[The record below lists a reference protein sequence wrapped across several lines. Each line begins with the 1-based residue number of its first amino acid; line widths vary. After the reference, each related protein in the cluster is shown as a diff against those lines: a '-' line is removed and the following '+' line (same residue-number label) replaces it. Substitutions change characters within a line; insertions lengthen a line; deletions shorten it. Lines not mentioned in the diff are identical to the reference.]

1 MGTDLSCCGVVPL
14 ALVDVAVV
22 PLAPRVVHRVLL
34 SQEHL
39 YGCETKLNV
48 LTQEWSVANVLQR
61 ACCGSLLDK
70 TLLCLEGPCQDS
82 TGDGCRRCRRH

>member
-22 PLAPRVVHRVLL
+22 PLAPRAVHRVLL

-48 LTQEWSVANVLQR
+48 LTKITGSGPIFLQC
-61 ACCGSLLDK
+61 AC
-70 TLLCLEGPCQDS
+70 
-82 TGDGCRRCRRH
+82 